1 MTNATLQNLQGWF
14 PNLRTLW
21 LHDCILE
28 VVNAELLPFSLHT
41 LDIYKPEYDY
51 PYDSDFPLDWFEPF
65 EMGHLKSLKVLKLS
79 HCSRI
84 STIDIEH
91 ICNVTTIEVLD
102 LSYCTRVTD
111 KALNVVAEKLTGL
124 TELRINGTSCTNHAL
139 YRISKNL
146 INLKLLDINDISR
159 LTDFAVGA
167 VAGRLHN
174 LVHLDIGRCEN
185 LTDAAVNSVA
195 DNLKQ
200 LEVFRFCYTKTTCRP
215 VKSFF
220 KKMPKLRDIEMDEID
235 DEGLRSLLQFD
246 LVSLK
251 VGVTNVSGKL
261 LIQLQNLKNL
271 TNLTLCYPTLER
283 SIKIPKGRK
292 IPYSFI
298 LPHRR

>member
-1 MTNATLQNLQGWF
+1 M
-14 PNLRTLW
+14 RTLW

-41 LDIYKPEYDY
+41 LDIYKPEYDSA
-51 PYDSDFPLDWFEPF
+51 YDSDFPLDWFEPF
-65 EMGHLKSLKVLKLS
+65 EMGRLKSLKVLKLS

-84 STIDIEH
+84 STIDLEH
-91 ICNVTTIEVLD
+91 ICKVTTIEVLD

-124 TELRINGTSCTNHAL
+124 TELRINGTNCTNNAL

-146 INLKLLDINDISR
+146 KNLKLLDINDISR
-159 LTDFAVGA
+159 LSDAAVGA

-215 VKSFF
+215 VKSFL
-220 KKMPKLRDIEMDEID
+220 KKMPKLRDIEMGNID
-235 DEGLRSLLQFD
+235 DKGLESLLQFD

-251 VGVTNVSGKL
+251 VGITNVSDEG
-261 LIQLQNLKNL
+261 IVQLYKLKNL
-271 TNLTLCYPTLER
+271 MNLTLCRPTYEC
-283 SIKIPKGRK
+283 SITIPKGRK
-292 IPYSFI
+292 IPNWFMLQFI
-298 LPHRR
+298 RDKKNFKKRNTSME